1 MLRIRKLVLAIA
13 AASALS
19 SGMAHALGLGELTLK
34 SAQNQPLN
42 AEIEL
47 LDVRDLSTADVK
59 PSLAPAEEFAKAGV
73 ERQPFLN
80 DLTFTPVINPAG
92 KSVLK
97 ITSSQPLPEPMVKF
111 LVQVMWPQGRLLR
124 DYSVLLDAS
133 KFSPETAQA
142 ASGVTPAVSAPANYT
157 TVRRDTLW
165 EIASRSRQGGSVQQ
179 AMLAIQALNPDAFI
193 NGNINQLK
201 TGQVLRMPDQ
211 QQIQSIPQAQAVKE
225 VNEQYAAWRQGR
237 RLGPQA
243 RQLDATRRDS
253 ARPAPSRIDQQDNL
267 KLVAPGG
274 KGAGSEKALSDKLAA
289 TQENLDTSRREGDEL
304 KSRVADLQSQLD
316 KLQRLI
322 DLKNDQLARLEA
334 QSAAP
339 AAPVAP
345 AVATAPVIDAQL
357 QANPA
362 PGAEPVVTPP
372 PAAVDTAPEQDAA
385 PADNAA
391 TPAAEE
397 GSTGLDGILGNP
409 LLLAL
414 IAGSALLV
422 LLLLLLL
429 LARKRKA
436 QQEAEKHLRM
446 ARALAEESEL
456 GPDLDLPQSSFDGL
470 DVVPPSVTLAPAVV
484 AASAAAATAAEQV
497 SEPRVAEPEP
507 QPKVDPFMA
516 EIDDCI
522 AHGRL
527 MQASNLLEPAV
538 EKFPQRSDLRLKLME
553 VYARQGDRSG
563 FVMQER
569 QLQANPQNL
578 AEVEAL
584 KSRFPS
590 MLAVA
595 AAAAAGGAVV
605 ASGLDEKFVEELM
618 SEEPKPESDDLPAD
632 DELDSAFDLSL
643 DDLDGLDLEA
653 PADQAA
659 VEASVQPQA
668 AAEPPSLDDLDFDTL
683 LQDNPEA
690 PQAEPP
696 QLEADTS
703 AFADLDFDNLL
714 EEQAAAVA
722 GEPAVQVEPEPPVV
736 DDLDFD
742 GLLAE
747 HTAAQVAEPEP
758 QVESEPES
766 APELNTAAFADDLDF
781 DSLLQEH
788 TAAQAAEPEP
798 QIEAEPEPEPE
809 LNTAAFADDLD
820 FDSLLQEHTAAQAIE
835 PEAPAEPAAST
846 DDVDFDAL
854 FQDYAATEPEA
865 APEPK
870 LEAEAEPELSAAADD
885 LADFDLS
892 IPDETPEV
900 ATENRPPL
908 DIEAELAAFDN
919 DLGLEADLPPLELPD
934 DFDLSL
940 PGEDDAASK
949 NFAAEL
955 DNVNAEL
962 DKLSASL
969 ETPSLE
975 PHFTAE
981 DAAALPDDDDF
992 DYLSGTDEVATKL
1005 DLARAYIDMG
1015 DHDGARDILDEVNK
1029 EGDQA
1034 QRREANELRSKLS

>member
-34 SAQNQPLN
+34 SAQDQPLN

-47 LDVRDLSTADVK
+47 LDVRDLSAADVK

-97 ITSSQPLPEPMVKF
+97 VTSSQPLAEPMVKF

-124 DYSVLLDAS
+124 DYSVLLDPS

-142 ASGVTPAVSAPANYT
+142 ASGVTPAVSAPASHT

-165 EIASRSRQGGSVQQ
+165 DIASRSRQGGSVQQ

-225 VNEQYAAWRQGR
+225 VNEQYAAWREGR

-243 RQLDATRRDS
+243 RQLDATRRS
-253 ARPAPSRIDQQDNL
+253 TAQPSPSRIAQQDNL

-274 KGAGSEKALSDKLAA
+274 QGAGSDKALSDKLAA

-322 DLKNDQLARLEA
+322 ELKNDQLARLEA
-334 QSAAP
+334 QGNAP

-345 AVATAPVIDAQL
+345 AVATAPVIDATL
-357 QANPA
+357 QPSPA
-362 PGAEPVVTPP
+362 PAAEPVVTPP

-385 PADNAA
+385 PADAA
-391 TPAAEE
+391 TPEAQ
-397 GSTGLDGILGNP
+397 GNTLDGILGNP
-409 LLLAL
+409 WLLAL
-414 IAGSALLV
+414 IAGSAALVLLLLV
-422 LLLLLLL
+422 LLLM
-429 LARKRKA
+429 RKRKA

-446 ARALAEESEL
+446 ARALAEESDL
-456 GPDLDLPQSSFDGL
+456 GPDADLPPSSFDGL
-470 DVVPPSVTLAPAVV
+470 DIVPPTVTLAPAVV

-497 SEPRVAEPEP
+497 SEPRVAEPEA
-507 QPKVDPFMA
+507 QPKTDPFMA

-522 AHGRL
+522 ANGRL

-553 VYARQGDRSG
+553 VYAHQGDRAG

-584 KSRFPS
+584 KSRFPN

-595 AAAAAGGAVV
+595 AVAAAAGGAAV
-605 ASGLDEKFVEELM
+605 ASGLDEKFVEDLM
-618 SEEPKPESDDLPAD
+618 SDEPQSDDLPAD
-632 DELDSAFDLSL
+632 DDLDSAFDLSL

-659 VEASVQPQA
+659 VQASEQAQVQPEPAPAPEPQA
-668 AAEPPSLDDLDFDTL
+668 ESVADLAALDDLDFDTL

-690 PQAEPP
+690 LQAEPP
-696 QLEADTS
+696 QLEPDTS
-703 AFADLDFDNLL
+703 AFADLDFDSLL
-714 EEQAAAVA
+714 EEQVAAQAA
-722 GEPAVQVEPEPPVV
+722 EPAPQAEPEPEPPVV
-736 DDLDFD
+736 
-742 GLLAE
+742 
-747 HTAAQVAEPEP
+747 
-758 QVESEPES
+758 
-766 APELNTAAFADDLDF
+766 DDLDF

-788 TAAQAAEPEP
+788 TAAQAVEPEP
-798 QIEAEPEPEPE
+798 QAEP
-809 LNTAAFADDLD
+809 
-820 FDSLLQEHTAAQAIE
+820 
-835 PEAPAEPAAST
+835 PATT

-854 FQDYAATEPEA
+854 FQDYAATEPEVPA
-865 APEPK
+865 APQAEP
-870 LEAEAEPELSAAADD
+870 EPELSAAADD
-885 LADFDLS
+885 MDFDALLDEHTKAQSGATDDLSDADFDLS
-892 IPDETPEV
+892 VPDETPDV

-981 DAAALPDDDDF
+981 DAAALPEDDDF
-992 DYLSGTDEVATKL
+992 DYLAGTDEVATKL

-1034 QRREANELRSKLS
+1034 QRREANELRSKLV